1 MEQKITQ
8 PLFIYSLLAMLSYF
22 VPFGLI
28 FVAQYGLISEFNTD
42 SLYHT
47 IISKI
52 HTEYC
57 GVRP

>member
-22 VPFGLI
+22 IPFGLI
-28 FVAQYGLISEFNTD
+28 SVAQYSLISEAFNAD

-52 HTEYC
+52 HTE
-57 GVRP
+57 